1 MVNWDGRKLPV
12 EKIHFGKT
20 QVLAGEEA
28 DWGRDAVKS
37 RLISTVTKINLYLEG
52 LAKLMCEYMNM
63 LQQLLPIPHNRPEC
77 SATEQKSRFY
87 HCVLFVVFLVK
98 LVYVSIKI
106 CLDTQ

>member
-1 MVNWDGRKLPV
+1 
-12 EKIHFGKT
+12 
-20 QVLAGEEA
+20 
-28 DWGRDAVKS
+28 
-37 RLISTVTKINLYLEG
+37 
-52 LAKLMCEYMNM
+52 MCEYMNM